1 MIPIRVLAGVMIVD
15 MQSGILVVWVLAAT
29 TTSAQWLHY
38 PTAGI
43 PRTRDGKPNLT
54 APAPKTRDH
63 KPDLSGLWLPENDP
77 ATKGTNGE
85 LLPKLF
91 IDVGRGTNPGEL
103 SMQPWAQALMAA
115 RSRNFQADDPIT
127 ACKAVGGP
135 RLNYIPT
142 PIKIVQ
148 NPGLIVRM
156 HEEETTFRQ
165 IYTDGRKLPEDPEP
179 STLGY
184 STGRWERDALIVE
197 TIGFHDQ
204 GWLDAIG
211 HPYSDALHVTERFQR
226 RDFGHIKVQIT
237 INDPKAYKQPFTL
250 RQDWAFLP
258 DTDLL
263 EYHCADNERDVRHF
277 VLK

>member
-1 MIPIRVLAGVMIVD
+1 
-15 MQSGILVVWVLAAT
+15 MQFGILVVLVLAAT
-29 TTSAQWLHY
+29 ITSAQWLHY

-43 PRTRDGKPNLT
+43 PRTRDGKPNLI

-91 IDVGRGTNPGEL
+91 ISIDRGLKPGEL
-103 SMQPWAQALMAA
+103 SMQPWAQALMTES
-115 RSRNFQADDPIT
+115 SRNFHADDPIT
-127 ACKAVGGP
+127 ACKPVGGP

-148 NPGLIVRM
+148 NPTLIVLM
-156 HEEETTFRQ
+156 HEEEVTFRQ
-165 IYTDGRKLPEDPEP
+165 IYTDGRKLPKDPEP

-184 STGRWERDALIVE
+184 STARWEGGTLVVDTV
-197 TIGFHDQ
+197 GFRDQ
-204 GWLDAIG
+204 GWLDAVG
-211 HPYSDALHVTERFQR
+211 HPHSDALHFTERFHR
-226 RDFGHIKVQIT
+226 RDFGHMEVQMT
-237 INDPKAYKQPFTL
+237 IYDPKAYKQPFTV

-263 EYHCADNERDVRHF
+263 EYHCADNERDAQHF
-277 VLK
+277 VFK

>member
-1 MIPIRVLAGVMIVD
+1 MHCR
-15 MQSGILVVWVLAAT
+15 ILVVSILAAT
-29 TTSAQWLHY
+29 TAPAQWLHY

-43 PRTRDGKPNLT
+43 PRTPDGKPNLT
-54 APAPKTRDH
+54 APVPKTRDR
-63 KPDLSGLWLPENDP
+63 KPDLSGLWLPENDR

-91 IDVGRGTNPGEL
+91 ISIDRGLKPGEL
-103 SMQPWAQALMAA
+103 SMQPWAQALMTE
-115 RSRNFQADDPIT
+115 RSRNFQAEDPIT
-127 ACKAVGGP
+127 TCKPVGGP

-148 NPGLIVRM
+148 NPALIVLM
-156 HEEETTFRQ
+156 HEEEVTFRQ
-165 IYTDGRKLPEDPEP
+165 IYTDGRKLPQDPEP

-184 STGRWERDALIVE
+184 STAKWEGGTLVVDTV
-197 TIGFHDQ
+197 GFRDQ

-211 HPYSDALHVTERFQR
+211 HPYSDTLHVTERFHR
-226 RDFGHIKVQIT
+226 RDFGHIEVQIT

-277 VLK
+277 VFK